1 MKNKSLRRTLLITYI
16 SLLFIT
22 LIPSVYSVVVSQ
34 IHTKQYTQIISN
46 VSTANRISSIAKND
60 IPAELWNIICGKKE
74 IEDGSQNE
82 MLDEISSGLSQM
94 LLTNKNAENYGKL
107 QVAYRA
113 RTTLRRNVY
122 MLISQMEQGSS
133 VTQNEATLDEIR
145 TITSLFSDIMQD
157 FIVTEIESAYTTNQ
171 SLRNTSIIL
180 TVIQIIITF
189 LAIIISI
196 NSFITVSAA
205 IQKPISDMENL
216 STKVA
221 HGDLTAR
228 IDIPHVN
235 ELDTLAGNLNVMASQ
250 IDVLIKKN
258 MEEQKNFQK
267 AEMKALQA
275 QITPHFLYNTFDTI
289 VWLAEEEHTEEVVR
303 ITKAFSDFLRISLS
317 RGHEWITISQELD
330 HIKNYLTIQKIRYA
344 DILNYT
350 IEADEELMD
359 IKMIKLVLQ
368 PLVENAIYHG
378 IKNKLGRGELKVKV
392 HFTDDSHK
400 LISFSVEDN
409 GAGFTEERLGQVR
422 NELRTGSQDS
432 EKLSSVYG
440 LYNVNKKLKLYYGDQ
455 TEGLIIESEAGKG
468 SKISFEIPAP
478 PVVEPAVPEPGR
490 RVENTIS
497 GD

>member
-1 MKNKSLRRTLLITYI
+1 MILKNKSLRRTLLITYI

-22 LIPSVYSVVVSQ
+22 LIPSIYSIVVSQ
-34 IHTKQYTQIISN
+34 IHTKRYSQIISN
-46 VSTANRISSIAKND
+46 VSTANRISLIAKDD

-74 IEDGSQNE
+74 IADGSQNKL
-82 MLDEISSGLSQM
+82 LDNISSGLSLM
-94 LLTNKNAENYGKL
+94 LLTINNEESRGKL
-107 QVAYRA
+107 EVANRA
-113 RTTLRRNVY
+113 YTTLRRNVD
-122 MLISQMEQGSS
+122 MLISQIKGGSL

-157 FIVTEIESAYTTNQ
+157 FIVTEIEAANQTNQ

-180 TVIQIIITF
+180 TTIQIIITI

-205 IQKPISDMENL
+205 IQKPISDMEKL
-216 STKVA
+216 STKVSN
-221 HGDLTAR
+221 GDLTAR

-235 ELDTLAGNLNVMASQ
+235 ELNTLAENLNTMAGQ
-250 IDVLIKKN
+250 IDLLIQKN

-317 RGHEWITISQELD
+317 RGHEWITISQELE

-344 DILNYT
+344 DILNYS
-350 IEADEELMD
+350 IDADEALMD
-359 IKMIKLVLQ
+359 VKMIKLVLQ
-368 PLVENAIYHG
+368 PLIENAIYHG
-378 IKNKLGRGELKVKV
+378 IKNKRGRGKLKVSA
-392 HFTDDSHK
+392 HFTNDSRT
-400 LISFSVEDN
+400 FVCFTVEDN

-422 NELRTGSQDS
+422 NELRTGAQDS

-440 LYNVNKKLKLYYGDQ
+440 LYNVNKKLKLYYGEN
-455 TEGLIIESEAGKG
+455 TEWLLIESEAGKG
-468 SKISFEIPAP
+468 SKISFTIPVNAEITQESDN
-478 PVVEPAVPEPGR
+478 V
-490 RVENTIS
+490 
-497 GD
+497 

>member
-1 MKNKSLRRTLLITYI
+1 MILKNKSLRRTLLITYI

-22 LIPSVYSVVVSQ
+22 LIPSIYSVVVSQ
-34 IHTKQYTQIISN
+34 IHTKRYSQIISN
-46 VSTANRISSIAKND
+46 VSTANRISLIAKDD

-74 IEDGSQNE
+74 IADGSQNKL
-82 MLDEISSGLSQM
+82 LDNISSGLSLM
-94 LLTNKNAENYGKL
+94 LLTINNEESRGKL
-107 QVAYRA
+107 EVANRA
-113 RTTLRRNVY
+113 YITLRRNVN
-122 MLISQMEQGSS
+122 MLISQIKGGSL

-157 FIVTEIESAYTTNQ
+157 FIVTEIEAANQTNQ

-180 TVIQIIITF
+180 TTIQIIITI
-189 LAIIISI
+189 LSIIISI

-205 IQKPISDMENL
+205 IQKPISDMEKL
-216 STKVA
+216 STKVSN
-221 HGDLTAR
+221 GDLTAR

-235 ELDTLAGNLNVMASQ
+235 ELNTLAENLNTMAGQ
-250 IDVLIKKN
+250 IDLLIQKN

-317 RGHEWITISQELD
+317 RGHEWITISQELE

-344 DILNYT
+344 DILNYS
-350 IEADEELMD
+350 IDADEALMD
-359 IKMIKLVLQ
+359 VKMIKLVLQ
-368 PLVENAIYHG
+368 PLIENAIYHG
-378 IKNKLGRGELKVKV
+378 IKNKRGRGKLKVSA
-392 HFTDDSHK
+392 HFTNDSRT
-400 LISFSVEDN
+400 FVCFTVEDN

-422 NELRTGSQDS
+422 NELRTGAQDS

-440 LYNVNKKLKLYYGDQ
+440 LYNVNKKLKLYYGEN
-455 TEGLIIESEAGKG
+455 TEGLLIESEAGKG
-468 SKISFEIPAP
+468 SKISFTIPVNAEITQESDN
-478 PVVEPAVPEPGR
+478 V
-490 RVENTIS
+490 
-497 GD
+497 

>member
-1 MKNKSLRRTLLITYI
+1 MILKNKSLRRTLLITYI

-22 LIPSVYSVVVSQ
+22 LIPSIYSVVVSQ
-34 IHTKQYTQIISN
+34 IHTKRYSQIISN
-46 VSTANRISSIAKND
+46 VSTANRISLIAKDD
-60 IPAELWNIICGKKE
+60 IPAELWNIICGQKE
-74 IEDGSQNE
+74 IADGSQNKL
-82 MLDEISSGLSQM
+82 LDNISSGLSLM
-94 LLTNKNAENYGKL
+94 LLTINNEESRGKL
-107 QVAYRA
+107 EVANRA
-113 RTTLRRNVY
+113 YTTLRRNVN
-122 MLISQMEQGSS
+122 MLISQIKGGSL

-157 FIVTEIESAYTTNQ
+157 FIVTEIEAANQTNQ

-180 TVIQIIITF
+180 TTIQIIITI

-205 IQKPISDMENL
+205 IQKPISDMEKL
-216 STKVA
+216 STKVSN
-221 HGDLTAR
+221 GDLTAR

-235 ELDTLAGNLNVMASQ
+235 ELNTLAENLNTMAGQ
-250 IDVLIKKN
+250 IDLLIQKN

-317 RGHEWITISQELD
+317 RGHEWITISQELE

-344 DILNYT
+344 DILNYS
-350 IEADEELMD
+350 IDADEALMD
-359 IKMIKLVLQ
+359 VKMIKLVLQ
-368 PLVENAIYHG
+368 PLIENAIYHG
-378 IKNKLGRGELKVKV
+378 IKNKRGRGKLKVSA
-392 HFTDDSHK
+392 HFTNDSRT
-400 LISFSVEDN
+400 FVCFTVEDN

-422 NELRTGSQDS
+422 NELRTGAQDS

-440 LYNVNKKLKLYYGDQ
+440 LYNVNKKLKLYYGEN
-455 TEGLIIESEAGKG
+455 TEGLLIESEAGKG
-468 SKISFEIPAP
+468 SKISFTIPVNAEITQESDN
-478 PVVEPAVPEPGR
+478 V
-490 RVENTIS
+490 
-497 GD
+497 

>member
-1 MKNKSLRRTLLITYI
+1 MILKNKSLRRTLLITYI

-22 LIPSVYSVVVSQ
+22 LIPSIYSVVVAQ
-34 IHTKQYTQIISN
+34 IHTKRYSQIISN
-46 VSTANRISSIAKND
+46 VSTANRISLIAKDD

-74 IEDGSQNE
+74 IADGSQNK
-82 MLDEISSGLSQM
+82 MLDDISSGLSLM
-94 LLTNKNAENYGKL
+94 LLTINNEESRGKL
-107 QVAYRA
+107 EVANRA
-113 RTTLRRNVY
+113 YTTLRRNVD
-122 MLISQMEQGSS
+122 MLISQIKGGSL

-157 FIVTEIESAYTTNQ
+157 FIVTEIEAANQTNQ

-180 TVIQIIITF
+180 TTIQIIITV

-205 IQKPISDMENL
+205 IQKPISDMEKL
-216 STKVA
+216 STKVSN
-221 HGDLTAR
+221 GDLTAR

-235 ELDTLAGNLNVMASQ
+235 ELNTLAENLNTMAGQ
-250 IDVLIKKN
+250 IDLLIQKN

-317 RGHEWITISQELD
+317 RGHEWITISQELE

-344 DILNYT
+344 DILNYS
-350 IEADEELMD
+350 IDADEALMD
-359 IKMIKLVLQ
+359 VKMIKLVLQ
-368 PLVENAIYHG
+368 PLIENAIYHG
-378 IKNKLGRGELKVKV
+378 IKNKRGRGKLKVSV
-392 HFTDDSHK
+392 HFTNDSRT
-400 LISFSVEDN
+400 FVCFTVEDN

-422 NELRTGSQDS
+422 NELRTGAQDS

-440 LYNVNKKLKLYYGDQ
+440 LYNVNKKLKLYYGEK
-455 TEGLIIESEAGKG
+455 TEGLLIESEAGKG
-468 SKISFEIPAP
+468 SKISFTIPVNAEITQESDN
-478 PVVEPAVPEPGR
+478 V
-490 RVENTIS
+490 
-497 GD
+497 

>member
-1 MKNKSLRRTLLITYI
+1 MILKNKSLRRTLLITYI

-22 LIPSVYSVVVSQ
+22 LIPSIYSVVVSQ
-34 IHTKQYTQIISN
+34 IHTKRYSQIISN
-46 VSTANRISSIAKND
+46 VSTANRISLIAKDD

-74 IEDGSQNE
+74 IADGSQNK
-82 MLDEISSGLSQM
+82 MLDNISSGLSLM
-94 LLTNKNAENYGKL
+94 LFTINNEESRGKL
-107 QVAYRA
+107 EVANRA
-113 RTTLRRNVY
+113 YTTLRRNVD
-122 MLISQMEQGSS
+122 MLISQIKGGSL

-157 FIVTEIESAYTTNQ
+157 FIVTEIEAANQTNQ

-180 TVIQIIITF
+180 TTIQIIITI

-205 IQKPISDMENL
+205 IQKPISDMEKL
-216 STKVA
+216 STKVSN
-221 HGDLTAR
+221 GDLTAR

-235 ELDTLAGNLNVMASQ
+235 ELNTLAENLNTMAGQ
-250 IDVLIKKN
+250 IDLLIQKN

-275 QITPHFLYNTFDTI
+275 QITPHFLYNTLDTI

-317 RGHEWITISQELD
+317 RGHEWITISQELE

-344 DILNYT
+344 DILNYS
-350 IEADEELMD
+350 IDADEALMD
-359 IKMIKLVLQ
+359 VKMIKLVLQ
-368 PLVENAIYHG
+368 PLIENAIYHG
-378 IKNKLGRGELKVKV
+378 IKNKRGRGKLKVSV
-392 HFTDDSHK
+392 HFTNDSRT
-400 LISFSVEDN
+400 FVCFTVEDN

-422 NELRTGSQDS
+422 NELRTGAQDS

-440 LYNVNKKLKLYYGDQ
+440 LYNVNKKLKLYYGEK
-455 TEGLIIESEAGKG
+455 TAGLIIESEAGKG
-468 SKISFEIPAP
+468 SKISFTIPVNAEITQESDN
-478 PVVEPAVPEPGR
+478 V
-490 RVENTIS
+490 
-497 GD
+497 

>member
-1 MKNKSLRRTLLITYI
+1 MILKNKSLRRTLLITYI

-22 LIPSVYSVVVSQ
+22 LIPSIYSVVVSQ
-34 IHTKQYTQIISN
+34 IHTKRYSQIISN
-46 VSTANRISSIAKND
+46 VSTANRISLIAKDD
-60 IPAELWNIICGKKE
+60 IPSELWNIICGKKE
-74 IEDGSQNE
+74 IADGSQNK
-82 MLDEISSGLSQM
+82 MLDDISSGLSLM
-94 LLTNKNAENYGKL
+94 LLTINNEESRGKL
-107 QVAYRA
+107 EVANRA
-113 RTTLRRNVY
+113 YTTLRRNVD
-122 MLISQMEQGSS
+122 MLISQIKGGSL

-157 FIVTEIESAYTTNQ
+157 FIVTEIEAANQTNQ

-180 TVIQIIITF
+180 TTIQIIITI

-196 NSFITVSAA
+196 NSFITVSGA
-205 IQKPISDMENL
+205 IQKPISDMEKL
-216 STKVA
+216 STKVSN
-221 HGDLTAR
+221 GDLTAR

-235 ELDTLAGNLNVMASQ
+235 ELNTLAENLNTMAGQ
-250 IDVLIKKN
+250 IDLLIKKN

-317 RGHEWITISQELD
+317 RGHEWITISQELE

-344 DILNYT
+344 DILNYS
-350 IEADEELMD
+350 IDADESLMD
-359 IKMIKLVLQ
+359 VKMIKLVLQ
-368 PLVENAIYHG
+368 PLIENAIYHG
-378 IKNKLGRGELKVKV
+378 IKNKRGRGELKVSV
-392 HFTDDSHK
+392 HYTNDTRTFVSFT
-400 LISFSVEDN
+400 IEDN

-422 NELRTGSQDS
+422 NELRTGAQDS

-455 TEGLIIESEAGKG
+455 TDGLIIESEAGKG
-468 SKISFEIPAP
+468 SKISFTIPVNAEITQETDN
-478 PVVEPAVPEPGR
+478 V
-490 RVENTIS
+490 
-497 GD
+497 

>member
-1 MKNKSLRRTLLITYI
+1 MILKNKSLRRTLLITYI

-22 LIPSVYSVVVSQ
+22 LIPSIYSVVVSQ
-34 IHTKQYTQIISN
+34 IHTKRYSQIISN
-46 VSTANRISSIAKND
+46 LSTANRISLIAKDD
-60 IPAELWNIICGKKE
+60 IPAELWNIICGNKE
-74 IEDGSQNE
+74 IADGSQNKL
-82 MLDEISSGLSQM
+82 LDNISSGLSLM
-94 LLTNKNAENYGKL
+94 LLTINNEESRGKL
-107 QVAYRA
+107 EVANRA
-113 RTTLRRNVY
+113 YTTLRRNVD
-122 MLISQMEQGSS
+122 MLISQIKGGSL

-157 FIVTEIESAYTTNQ
+157 FIVTEIEAANQTNQ

-180 TVIQIIITF
+180 TTIQIIITI

-205 IQKPISDMENL
+205 IQKPISDMEKL
-216 STKVA
+216 STKVSN
-221 HGDLTAR
+221 GDLTAR

-235 ELDTLAGNLNVMASQ
+235 ELNTLAENLNTMAGQ
-250 IDVLIKKN
+250 IDLLIQKN

-317 RGHEWITISQELD
+317 RGHEWITISQELE

-344 DILNYT
+344 DILNYS
-350 IEADEELMD
+350 IDADEALMD
-359 IKMIKLVLQ
+359 VKMIKLVLQ
-368 PLVENAIYHG
+368 PLIENAIYHG
-378 IKNKLGRGELKVKV
+378 IKNKRGRGKLKVSA
-392 HFTDDSHK
+392 HFTNDSRT
-400 LISFSVEDN
+400 FVCFTVEDN

-422 NELRTGSQDS
+422 NELRTGAQDS

-440 LYNVNKKLKLYYGDQ
+440 LYNVNKKLKLYYGEN
-455 TEGLIIESEAGKG
+455 TEGLLIESEAGKG
-468 SKISFEIPAP
+468 SKISFTIPVNPEITQESDN
-478 PVVEPAVPEPGR
+478 V
-490 RVENTIS
+490 
-497 GD
+497 

>member
-1 MKNKSLRRTLLITYI
+1 MILKNKSLRRTLLITYI

-22 LIPSVYSVVVSQ
+22 LIPSIYSVVVSQ
-34 IHTKQYTQIISN
+34 IHTKRYSQIISN
-46 VSTANRISSIAKND
+46 VSTANRISLIAKDD

-74 IEDGSQNE
+74 IADGSQNKL
-82 MLDEISSGLSQM
+82 LDNISSGLSLM
-94 LLTNKNAENYGKL
+94 LLTINNEESRGKL
-107 QVAYRA
+107 EVANRA
-113 RTTLRRNVY
+113 YTTLRRNVD
-122 MLISQMEQGSS
+122 MLISQIKGGSL

-157 FIVTEIESAYTTNQ
+157 FIVTEIEAANQTNQ

-180 TVIQIIITF
+180 TTIQIIITI

-205 IQKPISDMENL
+205 IQKPISDMEKL
-216 STKVA
+216 STKVSN
-221 HGDLTAR
+221 GDLTAR

-235 ELDTLAGNLNVMASQ
+235 ELNTLAENLNTMAGQ
-250 IDVLIKKN
+250 IDLLIQKN

-317 RGHEWITISQELD
+317 RGHEWITISQELE

-344 DILNYT
+344 DILNYS
-350 IEADEELMD
+350 IDADEALMD
-359 IKMIKLVLQ
+359 VKMIKLVLQ
-368 PLVENAIYHG
+368 PLIENAIYHG
-378 IKNKLGRGELKVKV
+378 IKNKRGRAKLKVSA
-392 HFTDDSHK
+392 HFTNDSRT
-400 LISFSVEDN
+400 FVCFTVEDN

-422 NELRTGSQDS
+422 NELRTGAQDS

-440 LYNVNKKLKLYYGDQ
+440 LYNVNKKLKLYYGEN
-455 TEGLIIESEAGKG
+455 TEGLLIESEAGKG
-468 SKISFEIPAP
+468 SKISFTIPVNAEITQESDN
-478 PVVEPAVPEPGR
+478 V
-490 RVENTIS
+490 
-497 GD
+497 

>member
-1 MKNKSLRRTLLITYI
+1 MILKNKSLRRTLLITYI

-22 LIPSVYSVVVSQ
+22 LIPSIYSVVVSQ
-34 IHTKQYTQIISN
+34 IHTKRYSQIISN
-46 VSTANRISSIAKND
+46 LSTANRISLIAKDD
-60 IPAELWNIICGKKE
+60 IPAELWNIICGNKE
-74 IEDGSQNE
+74 IADGSQNKL
-82 MLDEISSGLSQM
+82 LDNISSGLSLM
-94 LLTNKNAENYGKL
+94 LLTINNEESRGKL
-107 QVAYRA
+107 EVANRA
-113 RTTLRRNVY
+113 YTTLRRNVD
-122 MLISQMEQGSS
+122 MLISQIKGGSL

-157 FIVTEIESAYTTNQ
+157 FIVTEIEAANQTNQ

-180 TVIQIIITF
+180 TTIQIIITI

-205 IQKPISDMENL
+205 IQKPISDMEKL
-216 STKVA
+216 STKVSN
-221 HGDLTAR
+221 GDLTAR

-235 ELDTLAGNLNVMASQ
+235 ELNTLAENLNTMAGQ
-250 IDVLIKKN
+250 IDLLIQKN

-317 RGHEWITISQELD
+317 RGHEWITISQELE

-344 DILNYT
+344 DILNYS
-350 IEADEELMD
+350 IDADEALMD
-359 IKMIKLVLQ
+359 VKMIKLVLQ
-368 PLVENAIYHG
+368 PLIENAIYHG
-378 IKNKLGRGELKVKV
+378 IKNKRGRGKLKVSA
-392 HFTDDSHK
+392 HFTNDSRT
-400 LISFSVEDN
+400 FVCFTVEDN

-422 NELRTGSQDS
+422 NELRTGAQDS

-440 LYNVNKKLKLYYGDQ
+440 LYNVNKKLKLYYGKN
-455 TEGLIIESEAGKG
+455 TEGLLIESEAGKG
-468 SKISFEIPAP
+468 SKISFTIPVNAEITQESDN
-478 PVVEPAVPEPGR
+478 V
-490 RVENTIS
+490 
-497 GD
+497 

>member
-22 LIPSVYSVVVSQ
+22 LIPSIYSVVVSQ
-34 IHTKQYTQIISN
+34 IHTKRYSQIISN
-46 VSTANRISSIAKND
+46 VSTANRISLIAKDD

-74 IEDGSQNE
+74 IADGSQNK
-82 MLDEISSGLSQM
+82 MLDDISSGLSLM
-94 LLTNKNAENYGKL
+94 LLTINNEESRGKL
-107 QVAYRA
+107 EVANRA
-113 RTTLRRNVY
+113 YTTLRRNVD
-122 MLISQMEQGSS
+122 MLISQIKGGSL

-157 FIVTEIESAYTTNQ
+157 FIVTEIEAANQTNQ

-180 TVIQIIITF
+180 TTIQIIITI

-205 IQKPISDMENL
+205 IQKPISDMEKL
-216 STKVA
+216 STKVSK
-221 HGDLTAR
+221 GDLTAR

-235 ELDTLAGNLNVMASQ
+235 ELNTLAENLNTMAGQ
-250 IDVLIKKN
+250 IDLLIQKN

-317 RGHEWITISQELD
+317 RGHEWITISQELE

-344 DILNYT
+344 DILNYS
-350 IEADEELMD
+350 IDADEALMD
-359 IKMIKLVLQ
+359 VKMIKLVLQ
-368 PLVENAIYHG
+368 PLIENAIYHG
-378 IKNKLGRGELKVKV
+378 IKNKRGRGKLKVSV
-392 HFTDDSHK
+392 HFTNDSRT
-400 LISFSVEDN
+400 FVCFTVEDN

-422 NELRTGSQDS
+422 NELRTGAQDS

-440 LYNVNKKLKLYYGDQ
+440 LYNVNKKLKLYYGEK

-468 SKISFEIPAP
+468 SKISFTIPVNAEITQESDN
-478 PVVEPAVPEPGR
+478 V
-490 RVENTIS
+490 
-497 GD
+497 

>member
-1 MKNKSLRRTLLITYI
+1 MILKNKSLRRTLLITYI

-22 LIPSVYSVVVSQ
+22 LIPSIYSIVVSQ
-34 IHTKQYTQIISN
+34 IHTKRYSQIISN
-46 VSTANRISSIAKND
+46 VSTANRISLIAKDD

-74 IEDGSQNE
+74 IADGSQNKL
-82 MLDEISSGLSQM
+82 LDNISSGLSLM
-94 LLTNKNAENYGKL
+94 LLTINNEESRGKL
-107 QVAYRA
+107 EVANRA
-113 RTTLRRNVY
+113 YTTLRRNVN
-122 MLISQMEQGSS
+122 MLISQIKGGSL

-157 FIVTEIESAYTTNQ
+157 FIVTEIEAANQTNQ

-180 TVIQIIITF
+180 TTIQIIITI

-205 IQKPISDMENL
+205 IQKPISDMEKL
-216 STKVA
+216 STKVSN
-221 HGDLTAR
+221 GDLTAR

-235 ELDTLAGNLNVMASQ
+235 ELNTLAENLNTMAGQ
-250 IDVLIKKN
+250 IDLLIQKN

-317 RGHEWITISQELD
+317 RGHEWITISQELE

-344 DILNYT
+344 DILNYS
-350 IEADEELMD
+350 IDADEALMD
-359 IKMIKLVLQ
+359 VKMIKLVLQ
-368 PLVENAIYHG
+368 PLIENAIYHG
-378 IKNKLGRGELKVKV
+378 IKNKRGRGKLKVSA
-392 HFTDDSHK
+392 HFTNDSRT
-400 LISFSVEDN
+400 FVCFTVEDN

-422 NELRTGSQDS
+422 NELRTGAQDS

-440 LYNVNKKLKLYYGDQ
+440 LYNVNKKLKLYYGEN
-455 TEGLIIESEAGKG
+455 TEGLLIESEAGKG
-468 SKISFEIPAP
+468 SKISFTIPVNTEITQESDN
-478 PVVEPAVPEPGR
+478 V
-490 RVENTIS
+490 
-497 GD
+497 

>member
-1 MKNKSLRRTLLITYI
+1 MILKNKSLRRTLLITYI

-22 LIPSVYSVVVSQ
+22 LIPSIYSVVVSQ
-34 IHTKQYTQIISN
+34 IHTKRYSQIISN
-46 VSTANRISSIAKND
+46 VSTANRISLIAKDD

-74 IEDGSQNE
+74 IADGSQNKL
-82 MLDEISSGLSQM
+82 LDNISSGLSLM
-94 LLTNKNAENYGKL
+94 LLTINNEESRGKL
-107 QVAYRA
+107 EVANRA
-113 RTTLRRNVY
+113 YTTLRRNVD
-122 MLISQMEQGSS
+122 MLISQIKGGSL

-157 FIVTEIESAYTTNQ
+157 FIVTEIEAANQTNQ

-180 TVIQIIITF
+180 TTIQIIITI

-205 IQKPISDMENL
+205 IQKPISDMEKL
-216 STKVA
+216 STKVSN
-221 HGDLTAR
+221 GDLTAR

-235 ELDTLAGNLNVMASQ
+235 ELNTLAENLNTMAGQ
-250 IDVLIKKN
+250 IDLLIQKN

-317 RGHEWITISQELD
+317 RGHEWITISQELE

-344 DILNYT
+344 DILNYS
-350 IEADEELMD
+350 IDADEALMD
-359 IKMIKLVLQ
+359 VKMIKLVLQ
-368 PLVENAIYHG
+368 PLIENAIYHG
-378 IKNKLGRGELKVKV
+378 IKNKRGRGKLKVSA
-392 HFTDDSHK
+392 HFTNDSRT
-400 LISFSVEDN
+400 FVCFTVEDN

-422 NELRTGSQDS
+422 NELRTGAQDS

-440 LYNVNKKLKLYYGDQ
+440 LYNVNKKLKLYYGEN
-455 TEGLIIESEAGKG
+455 TEGLLIESEAGKG
-468 SKISFEIPAP
+468 SKISFTIPVNSEITQESDN
-478 PVVEPAVPEPGR
+478 V
-490 RVENTIS
+490 
-497 GD
+497 

>member
-1 MKNKSLRRTLLITYI
+1 M
-16 SLLFIT
+16 
-22 LIPSVYSVVVSQ
+22 
-34 IHTKQYTQIISN
+34 
-46 VSTANRISSIAKND
+46 IAKDD

-74 IEDGSQNE
+74 IADGSQNKL
-82 MLDEISSGLSQM
+82 LDNISSGLSLM
-94 LLTNKNAENYGKL
+94 LLTINNEESRGKL
-107 QVAYRA
+107 EVANRA
-113 RTTLRRNVY
+113 YTTLRRNVN
-122 MLISQMEQGSS
+122 MLISQIKGGSL

-157 FIVTEIESAYTTNQ
+157 FIVTEIEAANQTNQ

-180 TVIQIIITF
+180 TTIQIIITI

-205 IQKPISDMENL
+205 IQKPISDMEKL
-216 STKVA
+216 STKVSN
-221 HGDLTAR
+221 GDLTAR

-235 ELDTLAGNLNVMASQ
+235 ELNTLAENLNTMAGQ
-250 IDVLIKKN
+250 IDLLIQKN

-317 RGHEWITISQELD
+317 RGHEWITISQELE

-344 DILNYT
+344 DILNYS
-350 IEADEELMD
+350 IDADEALMD
-359 IKMIKLVLQ
+359 VKMIKLVLQ
-368 PLVENAIYHG
+368 PLIENAIYHG
-378 IKNKLGRGELKVKV
+378 IKNKRGRGKLKVSA
-392 HFTDDSHK
+392 HFTNDSRT
-400 LISFSVEDN
+400 FVCFTVEDN

-422 NELRTGSQDS
+422 NELRTGAQDS

-440 LYNVNKKLKLYYGDQ
+440 LYNVNKKLKLYYGEN
-455 TEGLIIESEAGKG
+455 TEGLLIESEAGKG
-468 SKISFEIPAP
+468 SKISFTIPVNAEITQESDN
-478 PVVEPAVPEPGR
+478 V
-490 RVENTIS
+490 
-497 GD
+497 

>member
-34 IHTKQYTQIISN
+34 IHTKRYSQIISN
-46 VSTANRISSIAKND
+46 VSNANRISLIAKDD

-74 IEDGSQNE
+74 IADGSQNK
-82 MLDEISSGLSQM
+82 MLDDISSGLSLM
-94 LLTNKNAENYGKL
+94 LLTINNEESRGKL
-107 QVAYRA
+107 EVANRA
-113 RTTLRRNVY
+113 YTTLRRNVD
-122 MLISQMEQGSS
+122 MLITQIKGGSL

-157 FIVTEIESAYTTNQ
+157 FIVTEIEAANETNQ
-171 SLRNTSIIL
+171 SLRNTSVIL
-180 TVIQIIITF
+180 TAIQIIITVF
-189 LAIIISI
+189 AIIISI
-196 NSFITVSAA
+196 NSFITVSGA
-205 IQKPISDMENL
+205 IQKPISDMEKL
-216 STKVA
+216 STKVSN
-221 HGDLTAR
+221 GDLTAR

-235 ELDTLAGNLNVMASQ
+235 ELNTLAENLNTMAGQ
-250 IDVLIKKN
+250 IDLLIQKN

-317 RGHEWITISQELD
+317 RGHEWITISQELE

-344 DILNYT
+344 DILNYS
-350 IEADEELMD
+350 IDADEALMD
-359 IKMIKLVLQ
+359 VKMIKLVLQ
-368 PLVENAIYHG
+368 PLIENAIYHG
-378 IKNKLGRGELKVKV
+378 IKNKRGRGELKVSV
-392 HFTDDSHK
+392 HYTNDTRTFVSFT
-400 LISFSVEDN
+400 VEDN

-422 NELRTGSQDS
+422 NELRTGAQDS

-440 LYNVNKKLKLYYGDQ
+440 LYNVNKKLKLYYGEQ
-455 TEGLIIESEAGKG
+455 TEGLLIESEAGKG
-468 SKISFEIPAP
+468 SKISFTIPVNTEIIQEKNN
-478 PVVEPAVPEPGR
+478 V
-490 RVENTIS
+490 
-497 GD
+497 

>member
-22 LIPSVYSVVVSQ
+22 LIPSIYSIVVSQ
-34 IHTKQYTQIISN
+34 IHTKRYSQIISN
-46 VSTANRISSIAKND
+46 VSTANRISLIAKDD

-74 IEDGSQNE
+74 IADGSQNKL
-82 MLDEISSGLSQM
+82 LDNISSGLSLM
-94 LLTNKNAENYGKL
+94 LLTINNEESRGKL
-107 QVAYRA
+107 EVANRA
-113 RTTLRRNVY
+113 YTTLRRNVN
-122 MLISQMEQGSS
+122 MLISQIKGGSL

-157 FIVTEIESAYTTNQ
+157 FIVTEIEAANQTNQ

-180 TVIQIIITF
+180 TTIQIIITI

-205 IQKPISDMENL
+205 IQKPISDMEKL
-216 STKVA
+216 STKVSN
-221 HGDLTAR
+221 GDLTAR

-235 ELDTLAGNLNVMASQ
+235 ELNTLAENLNTMAGQ
-250 IDVLIKKN
+250 IDLLIQKN

-317 RGHEWITISQELD
+317 RGHEWITISQELE

-344 DILNYT
+344 DILNYS
-350 IEADEELMD
+350 IDADEALMD
-359 IKMIKLVLQ
+359 VKMIKLVLQ
-368 PLVENAIYHG
+368 PLIENAIYHG
-378 IKNKLGRGELKVKV
+378 IKNKRGRGKLKVSA
-392 HFTDDSHK
+392 HFTNDSRT
-400 LISFSVEDN
+400 FVCFTVEDN

-422 NELRTGSQDS
+422 NELRTGAQDS

-440 LYNVNKKLKLYYGDQ
+440 LYNVNKKLKLYYGEN
-455 TEGLIIESEAGKG
+455 TEGLFIESEAGKG
-468 SKISFEIPAP
+468 SKISFTIPVNAEITQESDN
-478 PVVEPAVPEPGR
+478 V
-490 RVENTIS
+490 
-497 GD
+497 

>member
-1 MKNKSLRRTLLITYI
+1 MILKNKSLGRTLLITYI

-22 LIPSVYSVVVSQ
+22 LIPSIYSIVVSQ
-34 IHTKQYTQIISN
+34 IHTKRYSQIISN
-46 VSTANRISSIAKND
+46 VSTANRISLIAKDD

-74 IEDGSQNE
+74 IADGSQNKL
-82 MLDEISSGLSQM
+82 LDNISSGLSLM
-94 LLTNKNAENYGKL
+94 LLTINNEESRGKL
-107 QVAYRA
+107 EVANRA
-113 RTTLRRNVY
+113 YTTLRRNVD
-122 MLISQMEQGSS
+122 MLISQIKGGSL

-145 TITSLFSDIMQD
+145 TITSLFSDIMQN
-157 FIVTEIESAYTTNQ
+157 FIVTEIEAANQTNQ

-180 TVIQIIITF
+180 TTIQIIITI

-205 IQKPISDMENL
+205 IQKPISDMEKL
-216 STKVA
+216 STKVSN
-221 HGDLTAR
+221 GDLTAR

-235 ELDTLAGNLNVMASQ
+235 ELNTLAENLNTMAGQ
-250 IDVLIKKN
+250 IDLLIQKN

-317 RGHEWITISQELD
+317 RGHEWITISQELE

-344 DILNYT
+344 DILNYS
-350 IEADEELMD
+350 IDADEALMD
-359 IKMIKLVLQ
+359 VKMIKLVLQ
-368 PLVENAIYHG
+368 PLIENAIYHG
-378 IKNKLGRGELKVKV
+378 IKNKRGRGKLKVSA
-392 HFTDDSHK
+392 HFTNDSRT
-400 LISFSVEDN
+400 FVCFTVEDN

-422 NELRTGSQDS
+422 NELRTGAQDS

-440 LYNVNKKLKLYYGDQ
+440 LYNVNKKLKLYYGEN
-455 TEGLIIESEAGKG
+455 TEGLLIESEAGKG
-468 SKISFEIPAP
+468 SKISFTIPVNAEITQESDN
-478 PVVEPAVPEPGR
+478 V
-490 RVENTIS
+490 
-497 GD
+497 